1 MGTISD
7 KLTYLNTT
15 KSQLKD
21 MINNGLD
28 DNNKITSS
36 TTFRNYVTSIFNAFL
51 EALRTPD
58 TLFTNLPKK
67 SGTGANITLNDT
79 ANAPMRITLGSRA
92 LEQKTNLFKG
102 GIEQGSLV
110 NGEPSTGS
118 NRVRTI
124 DYISVVP
131 NTTIPIS
138 FTGLNQYVA
147 VNYNSSK
154 SYVSQINWANSGTDY
169 TIPNNTYY
177 IKLIFKNT
185 TGTDITP
192 SSLTS
197 LQVGNPPN
205 PSYPQDIHT
214 ISGSNTIKVYGNL
227 FDISTITENT
237 YLDGGTGNTG
247 TSSVTNLS
255 DYIELKDTTD
265 CYLDYDYTSLLNS
278 GSRSYCFY
286 NSSKTYISGNS
297 YTATD
302 KKHTIT
308 TPSNAKYIRFAY
320 DKNCTDI
327 KFYQTLET
335 KDIDLK
341 SKNLLNNNVYA
352 TKADMVLT
360 PIETGMRAICTTTS
374 SASNTNIGLSIVVCD
389 ITPYIGQKITLS
401 AHAKSSSTNKGFMY
415 LRLCKANGDTT
426 NDYGTITSSSTLD
439 GDISVSYTIPSG
451 IGEYHYISATLYS
464 TRNGAVN
471 KNDYV
476 DYTNLQLEVGDKTDY
491 EPYYDYGEC
500 GSIGNYEN
508 IPIRTFG
515 KNLLDK
521 DNANILNNTLLNGT
535 TGIITSFNGC
545 KSLYISIES
554 STTYTISKILSA
566 RFAVGTCVSTP
577 ANSVTCNVYSQ
588 DNTATSIT
596 ITSGASDK
604 YLCVFYYLSGTD
616 TLTDTA
622 ILNSIQIEKGNQAT
636 SYEPYGNGTWYLK
649 QEIGKYVFTGNE
661 NITLNYPGETY
672 QYYFIELPNKAY
684 SNNNV
689 NLNNFSTHFVSVQN
703 AIAELSDGKFTISG
717 TGNLVVCDTRNNSVE
732 NFKTWLTTNQ
742 PVFEYILATPTY
754 TPITGTLAEQLE
766 NVYQKMLSQKGQT
779 NISQVNDDLS
789 FNLSVQA
796 IEEL

>member
-214 ISGSNTIKVYGNL
+214 ISGSNTIKVEGKNL
-227 FDISTITENT
+227 FDNTITPVFEGGSTSNT
-237 YLDGGTGNTG
+237 INTG
-247 TSSVTNLS
+247 YRLVSTVNGTS
-255 DYIELKDTTD
+255 D
-265 CYLDYDYTSLLNS
+265 
-278 GSRSYCFY
+278 
-286 NSSKTYISGNS
+286 
-297 YTATD
+297 
-302 KKHTIT
+302 
-308 TPSNAKYIRFAY
+308 SNNACRY
-320 DKNCTDI
+320 
-327 KFYQTLET
+327 
-335 KDIDLK
+335 
-341 SKNLLNNNVYA
+341 
-352 TKADMVLT
+352 
-360 PIETGMRAICTTTS
+360 
-374 SASNTNIGLSIVVCD
+374 VVHD
-389 ITPYIGQKITLS
+389 ITPFIGQKITLS

-415 LRLCKANGDTT
+415 LRLCKQNGDVT
-426 NDYGTITSSSTLD
+426 NDYGTQGTSVTLD
-439 GDISVSYTIPSG
+439 GDLSVSYTIPSG
-451 IGEYHYISATLYS
+451 IGEYHYLMVALYS
-464 TRNGAVN
+464 TRNSAVSIG
-471 KNDYV
+471 DYI
-476 DYTNLQLEVGDKTDY
+476 DYTNLQVEVSASKTSYTPYTLETKDIDLKSKNLFNESNSQIGKAWNNSSNTARAIILTKVQPSTQYTISFNSLSGVDSIWYFTRENENDSTSVSGNNQITQTTTITTASNVNWLGIQVNKTNVSQIDINNIKIQIVEGSNKLSY
-491 EPYYDYGEC
+491 REYYDYGEC

-515 KNLLDK
+515 KQLFDISTITQGK
-521 DNANILNNTLLNGT
+521 YID
-535 TGIITSFNGC
+535 GIGGLIDT
-545 KSLYISIES
+545 
-554 STTYTISKILSA
+554 
-566 RFAVGTCVSTP
+566 
-577 ANSVTCNVYSQ
+577 ANSNTSDWIEVKANQSYTLTWNYTEPLNSQAQREIVLYNYNKQFVT
-588 DNTATSIT
+588 T
-596 ITSGASDK
+596 ITLVPQNLKIKTFTPSQSGYIRFDYDK
-604 YLCVFYYLSGTD
+604 KCYDIMLNEGE
-616 TLTDTA
+616 TA
-622 ILNSIQIEKGNQAT
+622 LP
-636 SYEPYGNGTWYLK
+636 YEPYGNGTWYLK
-649 QEIGKYVFTGNE
+649 QEIGKVVLDGTE
-661 NITLNYPGETY
+661 TLNKNSGDNTNYLYVITDKCMPACYTKNGEY
-672 QYYFIELPNKAY
+672 
-684 SNNNV
+684 
-689 NLNNFSTHFVSVQN
+689 H
-703 AIAELSDGKFTISG
+703 
-717 TGNLVVCDTRNNSVE
+717 
-732 NFKTWLTTNQ
+732 
-742 PVFEYILATPTY
+742 
-754 TPITGTLAEQLE
+754 
-766 NVYQKMLSQKGQT
+766 
-779 NISQVNDDLS
+779 
-789 FNLSVQA
+789 
-796 IEEL
+796 